1 MHTLLQIMSRG
12 LHGKRMLM
20 ASIAGR
26 RKVKMGVGKRKGKMA
41 RSLKMA
47 SCQVMMRNRQE
58 AREW

>member
-1 MHTLLQIMSRG
+1 MSRG

-41 RSLKMA
+41 KSLKMA